1 MKTKR
6 LYSQIVQN
14 EIRRKYPNADSLVRE
29 QEIWLR
35 MDQLVN
41 RLAKQSYFD
50 NWAFTGGHADE
61 QYITTWADENAIQV
75 VDQPHGKPSYLILPS
90 NYADIP
96 RNGGIEEIWP
106 MTYSGGSNSVV
117 VMSHRD
123 YRRYQTNKAG
133 NMQGRLYGYPEG
145 RKFIFGKANV
155 ATDYSEKFGV
165 RLMIRDSSMID
176 LDAPYPLPSS
186 AEQAIIDQ
194 LIAYFSAK
202 LLQPMDA
209 VRDGNEQPIEP

>member
-6 LYSQIVQN
+6 LFSEIVIN
-14 EIRRKYPNADSLVRE
+14 EIRRNYPNADSVIRE
-29 QEIWLR
+29 QEVWLR
-35 MDQLVN
+35 MDQIVN

-50 NWAFTGGHADE
+50 NWAFTGGHSDE
-61 QYITTWADENAIQV
+61 QYITSWVDENAIQV

-90 NYADIP
+90 NYADLP

-106 MTYSGGSNSVV
+106 MTYAAGSNSVV
-117 VMSHRD
+117 IMSHRD

-133 NMQGRLYGYPEG
+133 NMQGRLYGYPQG
-145 RKFIFGKANV
+145 QKFIFSRANV
-155 ATDYSEKFGV
+155 GTDFSEKFGV
-165 RLMIRDSSMID
+165 RLVIRDSSAIG
-176 LDAPYPLPSS
+176 LDAPYPVPSS

-194 LIAYFSAK
+194 LIEYFTGK
-202 LLQPMDA
+202 LLRPMDK